1 MKPFVVNSHRRLVF
15 PSNFFPE
22 PDFSSIDTV
31 DDLAAI
37 VRRDFEVKAPTGS
50 EIRAR
55 AASGGYANRYELLR
69 DLGLHLF
76 WMNRYVITMYEK
88 RPTRWRD
95 VPRRRDDIFLPA
107 LTPWEDGESKV
118 AAVEACYRDLPA
130 AWSPE
135 VEHELY
141 RMLFDVFRHKR
152 HHATDL
158 PAIKPTVA
166 EAVATGSQLVYRL
179 GSFEPDYPRFS
190 LADILDC
197 HESVPELEALR
208 RWTMTLHNQYPWDRS
223 DTRLTPVGALRGD
236 DVVVIY
242 QPRTADVLDFIR
254 RVKNGEPRRP
264 RIPPAAP
271 TRQPVA
277 PLAPVRVRSQFA
289 VQPRIESLAVRR
301 GEIVCTNDDIIRN
314 SASNW
319 SPMSAAEIAAKTG
332 IESRC
337 YTEGG
342 LEHLALDAA
351 AGALERAGRSPE
363 EMGAVLFC
371 TCTNTRLLPS
381 AATWLSGQLGMYQ
394 THTSV
399 DLVAACAGFPYGLVD
414 AVRIL
419 QEVRRPILLVCA
431 EKFSDKVGSVRT
443 SRMIFGDGAAAL
455 VVAPA
460 PDGAAGDVD
469 VLQTYASGPESQV
482 NSIIW
487 PNPRVR
493 LRHHRLRAGGQGPRQ
508 ALPRADDRRAADPAP
523 PRRRG
528 GDPGRRRRPHH
539 PAPGEQADGHRPRR
553 AGGHRPRPHVL
564 QHRAGRQHVGR
575 EHPSR
580 HPRRG
585 ARGRALGADPH
596 LHARL
601 RGGRG
606 RRLRGAAHRPRR
618 RRAGADRTAARD
630 GRRPAAP
637 AAPHV
642 VGGGRRGGVRRLN
655 PRRAGRRNPAA
666 AAPAGRLGGPGLSD
680 VAASGRDA
688 SLMSAIQTWGYWDRR
703 CEAVFQA
710 VGGTD
715 NPRLGL
721 PRRVAAA

>member
-31 DDLAAI
+31 EDLDAI

-50 EIRAR
+50 EIAAR
-55 AASGGYANRYELLR
+55 AESDGYANRYELLR

-95 VPRRRDDIFLPA
+95 VPRRREDIFLPA
-107 LTPWEDGESKV
+107 LTPWEDGERKV
-118 AAVEACYRDLPA
+118 AAVESSYRRLPA
-130 AWSPE
+130 AWSAE
-135 VEHELY
+135 VEHELF

-158 PAIKPTVA
+158 PALKPTVG

-179 GSFEPDYPRFS
+179 GSYEPDYPRFS
-190 LADILDC
+190 LGDILDC

-223 DTRLTPVGALRGD
+223 DTRLTPVGALKAD

-242 QPRTADVLDFIR
+242 QPRTTDVMDFIR
-254 RVKNGEPRRP
+254 RVKNGAPRRP
-264 RIPPAAP
+264 RMPPAAP
-271 TRQPVA
+271 PRRPVT
-277 PLAPVRVRSQFA
+277 PLAPVQVRSQFR
-289 VQPRIESLAVRR
+289 VQPRIEALAVRR
-301 GEIVCTNDDIIRN
+301 GEILCTNDDIIRN

-319 SPMSAAEIAAKTG
+319 SPMSAAQIAAKTG

-351 AGALERAGRSPE
+351 VSALGRAGRAPE
-363 EMGAVLFC
+363 EIGAVVFC

-381 AATWLSGQLGMYQ
+381 AATWLSGQLGMFQ

-399 DLVAACAGFPYGLVD
+399 DLVAACAGFPYGLLD
-414 AVRIL
+414 AIRIL
-419 QEVRRPILLVCA
+419 QEVERPILLVCA

-460 PDGAAGDVD
+460 PEGTPGDVD

-487 PNPRVR
+487 PNVEFGCDITVYGPEVKALVKRYLEQMIGELQTLPHPDGEPGSLVDAIGLIIPHQANKRMVIDLAEQAGIGRERMYFNIARVGNTSAASIPLAIHDAVGEGLLSTPTR
-493 LRHHRLRAGGQGPRQ
+493 VFTPGFGAGAVAGYAVLRI
-508 ALPRADDRRAADPAP
+508 DPAIV
-523 PRRRG
+523 
-528 GDPGRRRRPHH
+528 
-539 PAPGEQADGHRPRR
+539 APEQ
-553 AGGHRPRPHVL
+553 
-564 QHRAGRQHVGR
+564 
-575 EHPSR
+575 
-580 HPRRG
+580 
-585 ARGRALGADPH
+585 
-596 LHARL
+596 
-601 RGGRG
+601 
-606 RRLRGAAHRPRR
+606 
-618 RRAGADRTAARD
+618 TA
-630 GRRPAAP
+630 
-637 AAPHV
+637 
-642 VGGGRRGGVRRLN
+642 
-655 PRRAGRRNPAA
+655 
-666 AAPAGRLGGPGLSD
+666 
-680 VAASGRDA
+680 
-688 SLMSAIQTWGYWDRR
+688 
-703 CEAVFQA
+703 
-710 VGGTD
+710 
-715 NPRLGL
+715 PRLAMDTGPL
-721 PRRVAAA
+721 PPPHTSSSADVEAAFGG

>member
-15 PSNFFPE
+15 PSNFFPA

-50 EIRAR
+50 EIAERAE
-55 AASGGYANRYELLR
+55 SGGYANRYELLR

-107 LTPWEDGESKV
+107 LTPWEDGERKV
-118 AAVEACYRDLPA
+118 VAVEACYRQLPA

-166 EAVATGSQLVYRL
+166 EAVAIGSQLVYRL
-179 GSFEPDYPRFS
+179 GSYEPDYPRFS
-190 LADILDC
+190 LGEILDC

-208 RWTMTLHNQYPWDRS
+208 RWSMTLHNQYPWDRS
-223 DTRLTPVGALRGD
+223 DTRLTPVGALKGD
-236 DVVVIY
+236 DIVVVY
-242 QPRTADVLDFIR
+242 QPRNGDVLDFIR

-264 RIPPAAP
+264 RIPAAP
-271 TRQPVA
+271 APRQPVA
-277 PLAPVRVRSQFA
+277 PLVPVQVRSQFE

-301 GEIVCTNDDIIRN
+301 GELLCTNDDIIRN

-332 IESRC
+332 IDSRC

-351 AGALERAGRSPE
+351 TSALDRAGRSAE
-363 EMGAVLFC
+363 EMGAVIFC

-381 AATWLSGQLGMYQ
+381 AATWLSGQLGMFQ

-460 PDGAAGDVD
+460 PDGAGDVD

-487 PNPRVR
+487 PNVEF
-493 LRHHRLRAGGQGPRQ
+493 GCDITVYGPEVKALVKRYLEQMIGELQ
-508 ALPRADDRRAADPAP
+508 ALP
-523 PRRRG
+523 
-528 GDPGRRRRPHH
+528 H
-539 PAPGEQADGHRPRR
+539 PA
-553 AGGHRPRPHVL
+553 
-564 QHRAGRQHVGR
+564 
-575 EHPSR
+575 
-580 HPRRG
+580 
-585 ARGRALGADPH
+585 
-596 LHARL
+596 
-601 RGGRG
+601 
-606 RRLRGAAHRPRR
+606 
-618 RRAGADRTAARD
+618 
-630 GRRPAAP
+630 
-637 AAPHV
+637 
-642 VGGGRRGGVRRLN
+642 
-655 PRRAGRRNPAA
+655 
-666 AAPAGRLGGPGLSD
+666 GGPGTLVDAVDLIIPHQANKRMVIDLAEQAGIGRDRMYFNIARVGNTS
-680 VAASGRDA
+680 AASIPLAIHDA
-688 SLMSAIQTWGYWDRR
+688 VREGVLSGPTRVFTPGFGAGAVAGYAVLCIDPAVVAPERPGPPLAMDNSPR
-703 CEAVFQA
+703 PALPHTISSSVDVEAAF
-710 VGGTD
+710 GS
-715 NPRLGL
+715 
-721 PRRVAAA
+721 

>member
-31 DDLAAI
+31 EDLGAI

-50 EIRAR
+50 EI
-55 AASGGYANRYELLR
+55 AAPAESDGYANRYELLR

-95 VPRRRDDIFLPA
+95 VPRRREDIFLPA
-107 LTPWEDGESKV
+107 LTPWEDGERKV
-118 AAVEACYRDLPA
+118 AAVESSYRRLPA
-130 AWSPE
+130 AWSAE
-135 VEHELY
+135 VEHELF

-158 PAIKPTVA
+158 PALKPTVG

-179 GSFEPDYPRFS
+179 GSYEPDYPRFS
-190 LADILDC
+190 LGDILDC

-223 DTRLTPVGALRGD
+223 DTRLTPVGALKGD

-242 QPRTADVLDFIR
+242 QPRTTDVMDFIR
-254 RVKNGEPRRP
+254 RVKNGAPRRP
-264 RIPPAAP
+264 RIPPAGP
-271 TRQPVA
+271 PRRPVT
-277 PLAPVRVRSQFA
+277 PFAPVQVRSQFR
-289 VQPRIESLAVRR
+289 VQPRIEALAVRR
-301 GEIVCTNDDIIRN
+301 GEILCTNDDIIRN

-319 SPMSAAEIAAKTG
+319 SPMSAAQIAAKTG

-351 AGALERAGRSPE
+351 VSALGRAGRSPE
-363 EMGAVLFC
+363 EIGAVIFC

-381 AATWLSGQLGMYQ
+381 AATWLSGQLGMFQ

-399 DLVAACAGFPYGLVD
+399 DLVAACAGFPYGLLD
-414 AVRIL
+414 AIRIL
-419 QEVRRPILLVCA
+419 QEVDRPILVVCA

-460 PDGAAGDVD
+460 PKGAPGDVD

-487 PNPRVR
+487 PNVEFGCDITVYGPEVKALVKRYLEQMIGELQTLPHPDGEPGTLVDAIDLIIPHQANKRMVIELAEQAGIGRERMYFNIARVGNTSAASIPLAIHDAVAEGLLSTPTR
-493 LRHHRLRAGGQGPRQ
+493 VFTPGFGAGAVAGYAVLRI
-508 ALPRADDRRAADPAP
+508 DPAIVAPEQTASRLAMDTGPLP
-523 PRRRG
+523 PPHTSSSADVEAAFG
-528 GDPGRRRRPHH
+528 G
-539 PAPGEQADGHRPRR
+539 
-553 AGGHRPRPHVL
+553 
-564 QHRAGRQHVGR
+564 
-575 EHPSR
+575 
-580 HPRRG
+580 
-585 ARGRALGADPH
+585 
-596 LHARL
+596 
-601 RGGRG
+601 
-606 RRLRGAAHRPRR
+606 
-618 RRAGADRTAARD
+618 
-630 GRRPAAP
+630 
-637 AAPHV
+637 
-642 VGGGRRGGVRRLN
+642 
-655 PRRAGRRNPAA
+655 
-666 AAPAGRLGGPGLSD
+666 
-680 VAASGRDA
+680 
-688 SLMSAIQTWGYWDRR
+688 
-703 CEAVFQA
+703 
-710 VGGTD
+710 
-715 NPRLGL
+715 
-721 PRRVAAA
+721 

>member
-1 MKPFVVNSHRRLVF
+1 MKPFVVNSHSRLVF

-31 DDLAAI
+31 EDLGAI

-50 EIRAR
+50 EIAQRAG
-55 AASGGYANRYELLR
+55 SGGYANRYDLLR

-95 VPRRRDDIFLPA
+95 VPRRRDDLFLPA
-107 LTPWEDGESKV
+107 LTPWEDGERKV
-118 AAVEACYRDLPA
+118 AAVESCYRQLPA

-135 VEHELY
+135 VEHELF

-179 GSFEPDYPRFS
+179 GSYEPDYPRFS
-190 LADILDC
+190 LGEILDC

-223 DTRLTPVGALRGD
+223 DTRLTPVGALKGD
-236 DVVVIY
+236 DVVVVY
-242 QPRTADVLDFIR
+242 QPRNGDVMDFIR
-254 RVKNGEPRRP
+254 RVKNGAPRRP
-264 RIPPAAP
+264 RIPPALPA
-271 TRQPVA
+271 RQPVT
-277 PLAPVRVRSQFA
+277 PLAPVHVRSQFP
-289 VQPRIESLAVRR
+289 VQPRIEALAVRR
-301 GEIVCTNDDIIRN
+301 GELLCTNDDIIRN

-351 AGALERAGRSPE
+351 VSALKRADRSPE
-363 EMGAVLFC
+363 EMGAVIFC

-381 AATWLSGQLGMYQ
+381 AATWLSGQLGIFQ

-399 DLVAACAGFPYGLVD
+399 DLVAACAGFPYGLLD
-414 AVRIL
+414 AIRIL
-419 QEVRRPILLVCA
+419 QEVQRPILLVCA

-455 VVAPA
+455 VVTPA
-460 PDGAAGDVD
+460 RDGEPGDVD

-487 PNPRVR
+487 PNVEF
-493 LRHHRLRAGGQGPRQ
+493 GCDITVYGPEVK
-508 ALPRADDRRAADPAP
+508 ALVKRYLEQMIGELQTLPHPDDRPGTLVDAIDLIIPHQANKRMVIDLAEQAGIGRDRMYFNIARVGNTSAASIPLAIHDAVREGVLATPTRVFTPSFGAGAVAGYAVLRIDPAIV
-523 PRRRG
+523 
-528 GDPGRRRRPHH
+528 
-539 PAPGEQADGHRPRR
+539 APE
-553 AGGHRPRPHVL
+553 
-564 QHRAGRQHVGR
+564 
-575 EHPSR
+575 
-580 HPRRG
+580 
-585 ARGRALGADPH
+585 
-596 LHARL
+596 
-601 RGGRG
+601 
-606 RRLRGAAHRPRR
+606 
-618 RRAGADRTAARD
+618 RTA
-630 GRRPAAP
+630 RPP
-637 AAPHV
+637 AM
-642 VGGGRRGGVRRLN
+642 
-655 PRRAGRRNPAA
+655 
-666 AAPAGRLGGPGLSD
+666 D
-680 VAASGRDA
+680 
-688 SLMSAIQTWGYWDRR
+688 
-703 CEAVFQA
+703 
-710 VGGTD
+710 
-715 NPRLGL
+715 LGL
-721 PRRVAAA
+721 PPGPPHTSSSADVEAAFGS

>member
-31 DDLAAI
+31 EDLAAI

-50 EIRAR
+50 EIAAR
-55 AASGGYANRYELLR
+55 AESGGYANRYELLR

-95 VPRRRDDIFLPA
+95 VPRRREDIFLPA
-107 LTPWEDGESKV
+107 LTPWEDGERKV
-118 AAVEACYRDLPA
+118 AAVEACYPQLPA
-130 AWSPE
+130 TWSPE
-135 VEHELY
+135 VEHELFG
-141 RMLFDVFRHKR
+141 MLFDVFRHKR

-158 PAIKPTVA
+158 PALKPTVA

-179 GSFEPDYPRFS
+179 ASYEPDYPRFS
-190 LADILDC
+190 LGEILDC

-223 DTRLTPVGALRGD
+223 DTRLTSVGALKDD
-236 DVVVIY
+236 DVVVVY
-242 QPRTADVLDFIR
+242 QPRTLDVMDFIR
-254 RVKNGEPRRP
+254 RVKNGAPRRP
-264 RIPPAAP
+264 RVPPALP
-271 TRQPVA
+271 PRQPTT
-277 PLAPVRVRSQFA
+277 PLAPVQVRSQFP
-289 VQPRIESLAVRR
+289 VQPRIEAIAVRR
-301 GEIVCTNDDIIRN
+301 GEILCTNDDIIRN

-319 SPMSAAEIAAKTG
+319 SPMSATQIAAKTG

-351 AGALERAGRSPE
+351 VSALKRAGRSPE
-363 EMGAVLFC
+363 EMGAVIFC

-381 AATWLSGQLGMYQ
+381 AATWLSGQLGMLQ

-399 DLVAACAGFPYGLVD
+399 DLVAACAGFPYGLLD

-460 PDGAAGDVD
+460 PDGAPGDVD

-487 PNPRVR
+487 PNVEFAGRAADLRQRPGEPGELDHLAERRVR
-493 LRHHRLRAGGQGPRQ
+493 LRHHRLRAGGQG
-508 ALPRADDRRAADPAP
+508 AGETLSRADDRGAAGPAP
-523 PRRRG
+523 PRRRAG
-528 GDPGRRRRPHH
+528 QPHRRDRPDH
-539 PAPGEQADGHRPRR
+539 PAPGQQAHGDRPSR
-553 AGGHRPRPHVL
+553 AGGHRPRPDVL
-564 QHRAGRQHVGR
+564 QHRAGRQHLGR
-575 EHPSR
+575 EHPAGD
-580 HPRRG
+580 PRRG
-585 ARGRALGADPH
+585 PRGRAFNTDPRV
-596 LHARL
+596 HARL
-601 RGGRG
+601 RGW
-606 RRLRGAAHRPRR
+606 RRRRIRGAAHRSRR
-618 RRAGADRTAARD
+618 RRAGADGAAAGD
-630 GRRPAAP
+630 GHQPAAG
-637 AAPHV
+637 AAPHHLALR
-642 VGGGRRGGVRRLN
+642 RRGSRLRQLTP
-655 PRRAGRRNPAA
+655 PRCRGG
-666 AAPAGRLGGPGLSD
+666 PAG
-680 VAASGRDA
+680 
-688 SLMSAIQTWGYWDRR
+688 T
-703 CEAVFQA
+703 
-710 VGGTD
+710 
-715 NPRLGL
+715 
-721 PRRVAAA
+721 

>member
-31 DDLAAI
+31 EDLAAI

-50 EIRAR
+50 EIAAR
-55 AASGGYANRYELLR
+55 AESGGYANRYELLR

-95 VPRRRDDIFLPA
+95 VPRRREDIFLPA
-107 LTPWEDGESKV
+107 LTPWEDGERKV
-118 AAVEACYRDLPA
+118 AAVEACYRQLPA

-135 VEHELY
+135 VEHELFG
-141 RMLFDVFRHKR
+141 MLFDVFRHKR

-158 PAIKPTVA
+158 PALKPTVA

-179 GSFEPDYPRFS
+179 GSYEPDYPRFS
-190 LADILDC
+190 LGEILDC

-223 DTRLTPVGALRGD
+223 DTRLTPVGALEDD
-236 DVVVIY
+236 DVVVVY
-242 QPRTADVLDFIR
+242 QPRTLDVMDFIR
-254 RVKNGEPRRP
+254 RVKNGAPRRP
-264 RIPPAAP
+264 RVPPALP
-271 TRQPVA
+271 PRQPTT
-277 PLAPVRVRSQFA
+277 PLAPVQVRSQFP
-289 VQPRIESLAVRR
+289 VQPRIEAIAVRR
-301 GEIVCTNDDIIRN
+301 GEILCTNDDIIRN

-319 SPMSAAEIAAKTG
+319 SPMSAAQIAAKTG

-351 AGALERAGRSPE
+351 VSALKRAGRSPE
-363 EMGAVLFC
+363 EMGAVIFC

-381 AATWLSGQLGMYQ
+381 AATWLSGQLGMLQ

-399 DLVAACAGFPYGLVD
+399 DLVAACAGFPYGLLD

-460 PDGAAGDVD
+460 PDGAPGDVD

-487 PNPRVR
+487 PNVEFGCDITVYGPEVKALVKRYLEQMIGELQDLPHPDGEPGSLVDAIDLIIPHQANKRMVIDLAEQAGIGRDRMYFNIARVGNTSAASIPLAIHDAVR
-493 LRHHRLRAGGQGPRQ
+493 EGVLSTPTRVFTPGFGAGAVAGYAVLRI
-508 ALPRADDRRAADPAP
+508 DPAVVAPERTVLPLAMDTSPLPVP
-523 PRRRG
+523 PHTTS
-528 GDPGRRRRPHH
+528 PS
-539 PAPGEQADGHRPRR
+539 AD
-553 AGGHRPRPHVL
+553 V
-564 QHRAGRQHVGR
+564 
-575 EHPSR
+575 E
-580 HPRRG
+580 
-585 ARGRALGADPH
+585 
-596 LHARL
+596 
-601 RGGRG
+601 
-606 RRLRGAAHRPRR
+606 AAF
-618 RRAGADRTAARD
+618 G
-630 GRRPAAP
+630 
-637 AAPHV
+637 
-642 VGGGRRGGVRRLN
+642 
-655 PRRAGRRNPAA
+655 
-666 AAPAGRLGGPGLSD
+666 S
-680 VAASGRDA
+680 
-688 SLMSAIQTWGYWDRR
+688 
-703 CEAVFQA
+703 
-710 VGGTD
+710 
-715 NPRLGL
+715 
-721 PRRVAAA
+721 

>member
-31 DDLAAI
+31 EDLAAI

-50 EIRAR
+50 EIAAR
-55 AASGGYANRYELLR
+55 AESGGYANRYELLR

-95 VPRRRDDIFLPA
+95 VPRRREDIFLPA
-107 LTPWEDGESKV
+107 LTPWEDGERKV
-118 AAVEACYRDLPA
+118 AAVEACYRQLPA

-135 VEHELY
+135 VEHELFG
-141 RMLFDVFRHKR
+141 MLFDVFRHKR

-158 PAIKPTVA
+158 PALKPTVA

-179 GSFEPDYPRFS
+179 GSYEPDYPRFS
-190 LADILDC
+190 LGEILDC

-223 DTRLTPVGALRGD
+223 DTRLTPVGALEDD
-236 DVVVIY
+236 DVVVVY
-242 QPRTADVLDFIR
+242 QPRTLDVMDFIR
-254 RVKNGEPRRP
+254 RVKNGAPRRP
-264 RIPPAAP
+264 RVPPALP
-271 TRQPVA
+271 PRQPTT
-277 PLAPVRVRSQFA
+277 PLAPVQVRSQFP
-289 VQPRIESLAVRR
+289 VQPRIEALAVRR
-301 GEIVCTNDDIIRN
+301 GELLCTNDDIIRN

-319 SPMSAAEIAAKTG
+319 SPMSAAQIAAKTG

-351 AGALERAGRSPE
+351 VSALKRAGRSPE
-363 EMGAVLFC
+363 EMGAVIFC

-381 AATWLSGQLGMYQ
+381 AATWLSGQLGMLQ

-399 DLVAACAGFPYGLVD
+399 DLVAACAGFPYGLLD
-414 AVRIL
+414 AIRIL

-460 PDGAAGDVD
+460 PDGAPGDVD

-487 PNPRVR
+487 PNVEF
-493 LRHHRLRAGGQGPRQ
+493 GCDITVYGPEVKALVKRYLEQMIGELQ
-508 ALPRADDRRAADPAP
+508 ALPHPDGEPGSLVDAIDLIIPHQANKRMVIDLAEQAGIGRDRMYFNIARVGNTSAASIPLAIHDAVREGVLSTPTRVFTPGFGAGAVAGYAVLRIDPAVVAPERTVLPLAMDTSPLPVP
-523 PRRRG
+523 PHTTS
-528 GDPGRRRRPHH
+528 PS
-539 PAPGEQADGHRPRR
+539 AD
-553 AGGHRPRPHVL
+553 V
-564 QHRAGRQHVGR
+564 
-575 EHPSR
+575 E
-580 HPRRG
+580 
-585 ARGRALGADPH
+585 
-596 LHARL
+596 
-601 RGGRG
+601 
-606 RRLRGAAHRPRR
+606 AAF
-618 RRAGADRTAARD
+618 G
-630 GRRPAAP
+630 
-637 AAPHV
+637 
-642 VGGGRRGGVRRLN
+642 
-655 PRRAGRRNPAA
+655 
-666 AAPAGRLGGPGLSD
+666 S
-680 VAASGRDA
+680 
-688 SLMSAIQTWGYWDRR
+688 
-703 CEAVFQA
+703 
-710 VGGTD
+710 
-715 NPRLGL
+715 
-721 PRRVAAA
+721 

>member
-31 DDLAAI
+31 EDLAAI

-50 EIRAR
+50 EIAAR
-55 AASGGYANRYELLR
+55 AESGGYANRYELVR

-95 VPRRRDDIFLPA
+95 VPRRREDIFLPA
-107 LTPWEDGESKV
+107 LTPWEDGERKV
-118 AAVEACYRDLPA
+118 AAVEACYRQLPA

-135 VEHELY
+135 VEHELFG
-141 RMLFDVFRHKR
+141 MLFDVFRHKR

-158 PAIKPTVA
+158 PALKPTVA

-179 GSFEPDYPRFS
+179 GSYEPDYPRFS
-190 LADILDC
+190 LGEILDC

-223 DTRLTPVGALRGD
+223 DTRLTPVGALKDD
-236 DVVVIY
+236 DVVVVY
-242 QPRTADVLDFIR
+242 QPRTLDVMDFIR
-254 RVKNGEPRRP
+254 RVKNGAPRRP
-264 RIPPAAP
+264 RVPPALP
-271 TRQPVA
+271 PRQPTT
-277 PLAPVRVRSQFA
+277 PLAPVQVRSQFP
-289 VQPRIESLAVRR
+289 VQPRIEAIAVRR
-301 GEIVCTNDDIIRN
+301 GEILCTNDDIIRN

-319 SPMSAAEIAAKTG
+319 SPMSAAQIAAKTG

-342 LEHLALDAA
+342 LEHLALEAA
-351 AGALERAGRSPE
+351 VSALKRAGRSPE
-363 EMGAVLFC
+363 EMGAVIFC

-381 AATWLSGQLGMYQ
+381 AATWLSGQLGMLQ

-399 DLVAACAGFPYGLVD
+399 DLVAACAGFPYGLLD

-460 PDGAAGDVD
+460 PDGAPGDVD

-487 PNPRVR
+487 PNVEFGCDITVYGPEVKALVKRYLEQMIGELQDLPHPDGEPGSLVDAIDLIIPHQANKRMVVDLAEQAGIGRDRMYFNIARVGNTSAASIPLAIHDAVR
-493 LRHHRLRAGGQGPRQ
+493 EGVLSTPTRVFTPGFGAGAVAGYAVLRI
-508 ALPRADDRRAADPAP
+508 DPAVVAPERTVLPLAMDTSPLPVP
-523 PRRRG
+523 PHTTS
-528 GDPGRRRRPHH
+528 PS
-539 PAPGEQADGHRPRR
+539 AD
-553 AGGHRPRPHVL
+553 V
-564 QHRAGRQHVGR
+564 
-575 EHPSR
+575 E
-580 HPRRG
+580 
-585 ARGRALGADPH
+585 
-596 LHARL
+596 
-601 RGGRG
+601 
-606 RRLRGAAHRPRR
+606 AAF
-618 RRAGADRTAARD
+618 G
-630 GRRPAAP
+630 
-637 AAPHV
+637 
-642 VGGGRRGGVRRLN
+642 
-655 PRRAGRRNPAA
+655 
-666 AAPAGRLGGPGLSD
+666 S
-680 VAASGRDA
+680 
-688 SLMSAIQTWGYWDRR
+688 
-703 CEAVFQA
+703 
-710 VGGTD
+710 
-715 NPRLGL
+715 
-721 PRRVAAA
+721 

>member
-31 DDLAAI
+31 EDLEAI

-50 EIRAR
+50 EIAAR
-55 AASGGYANRYELLR
+55 AESDGYANRYELLR

-95 VPRRRDDIFLPA
+95 VPRRRDDVFLPA
-107 LTPWEDGESKV
+107 LTPWEDGERKV
-118 AAVEACYRDLPA
+118 AAVDSCYRRLPA
-130 AWSPE
+130 AWSGE
-135 VEHELY
+135 VEHELF

-158 PAIKPTVA
+158 PPIKPTVA
-166 EAVATGSQLVYRL
+166 EAIATGSQLVYRL

-190 LADILDC
+190 LGEILDC

-223 DTRLTPVGALRGD
+223 DTRLTPVGALKSD

-242 QPRTADVLDFIR
+242 QPRSPDVTDFLR

-264 RIPPAAP
+264 RIPPASPA
-271 TRQPVA
+271 RQPVT
-277 PLAPVRVRSQFA
+277 PLAPVQVRSQFQ
-289 VQPRIESLAVRR
+289 VQPRIEALAVRR
-301 GEIVCTNDDIIRN
+301 GELLCTNDDIIRN

-337 YTEGG
+337 YTAGG
-342 LEHLALDAA
+342 LEQLALDAA
-351 AGALERAGRSPE
+351 VSALNRANRSPE
-363 EMGAVLFC
+363 EIGAVIFC

-381 AATWLSGQLGMYQ
+381 AATWLSGQLGMFQ

-399 DLVAACAGFPYGLVD
+399 DLVAACAGFPYGLLD
-414 AVRIL
+414 AIRIL

-460 PDGAAGDVD
+460 RDGVPGDVD

-487 PNPRVR
+487 PNLEFGCDITVYGPEVKALVKRYLEQMIGELQTLPHPDGQPGTLIDAIDLIIPHQANKRMVIDLAEQAGIGRERMYFNIAQVGNTSAASIPLAIHDAVREGVLSTPTRVFTPGFGAGAVAGYAV
-493 LRHHRLRAGGQGPRQ
+493 LRI
-508 ALPRADDRRAADPAP
+508 DPAIVAPERTAP
-523 PRRRG
+523 PPAMDAG
-528 GDPGRRRRPHH
+528 LSPAPHH
-539 PAPGEQADGHRPRR
+539 TSSSAD
-553 AGGHRPRPHVL
+553 V
-564 QHRAGRQHVGR
+564 
-575 EHPSR
+575 E
-580 HPRRG
+580 
-585 ARGRALGADPH
+585 
-596 LHARL
+596 
-601 RGGRG
+601 
-606 RRLRGAAHRPRR
+606 AAF
-618 RRAGADRTAARD
+618 G
-630 GRRPAAP
+630 
-637 AAPHV
+637 
-642 VGGGRRGGVRRLN
+642 
-655 PRRAGRRNPAA
+655 
-666 AAPAGRLGGPGLSD
+666 S
-680 VAASGRDA
+680 
-688 SLMSAIQTWGYWDRR
+688 
-703 CEAVFQA
+703 
-710 VGGTD
+710 
-715 NPRLGL
+715 
-721 PRRVAAA
+721 

>member
-22 PDFSSIDTV
+22 PSFSSIDTV

-50 EIRAR
+50 EIRER
-55 AASGGYANRYELLR
+55 AESGGYANRYELLR

-76 WMNRYVITMYEK
+76 WMNRYDITMYEK

-95 VPRRRDDIFLPA
+95 VPRRRDDIFIPA
-107 LTPWEDGESKV
+107 LTPWEDSERKV
-118 AAVEACYRDLPA
+118 AAVDACYRRLPA
-130 AWSPE
+130 AWSPD
-135 VEHELY
+135 VEHELFG
-141 RMLFDVFRHKR
+141 MLFDLFRHKR

-166 EAVATGSQLVYRL
+166 EAVTTGSQLVYRL
-179 GSFEPDYPRFS
+179 GSYEPDYPRFS
-190 LADILDC
+190 LTEILDC

-223 DTRLTPVGALRGD
+223 DTRLTPVGALED
-236 DVVVIY
+236 DDFVVVY
-242 QPRTADVLDFIR
+242 QPRSGDVLDFIR
-254 RVKNGEPRRP
+254 RVKNGAPRRP
-264 RIPPAAP
+264 RTPPARP
-271 TRQPVA
+271 PRQPLI
-277 PLAPVRVRSQFA
+277 PLAPVQVRSQFA

-301 GEIVCTNDDIIRN
+301 GELLCTNDDIIRN

-351 AGALERAGRSPE
+351 ASALDRAGRSPE
-363 EMGAVLFC
+363 EMGAVIFC

-381 AATWLSGQLGMYQ
+381 AATWLSGQLGMFQ

-399 DLVAACAGFPYGLVD
+399 DLVAACAGFPYGLAD

-460 PDGAAGDVD
+460 PEGAPGDVD

-487 PNPRVR
+487 PNVEF
-493 LRHHRLRAGGQGPRQ
+493 GCDITVYGPEVKALVKRYLEQMLGELQ
-508 ALPRADDRRAADPAP
+508 ALPHPVDKPGTLIDAVGLIIPHQANKRMVIDLAEQAGIGRERMYFNIARVGNTSAASIPLAIHDAVRERVLSVPTRVFTPGFGAGAVAGYAVLRIDPAVVAPERPGPPLAMDTSPLPAP
-523 PRRRG
+523 PYTISSSV
-528 GDPGRRRRPHH
+528 DV
-539 PAPGEQADGHRPRR
+539 QAAFG
-553 AGGHRPRPHVL
+553 
-564 QHRAGRQHVGR
+564 
-575 EHPSR
+575 S
-580 HPRRG
+580 
-585 ARGRALGADPH
+585 
-596 LHARL
+596 RL
-601 RGGRG
+601 RP
-606 RRLRGAAHRPRR
+606 AQ
-618 RRAGADRTAARD
+618 T
-630 GRRPAAP
+630 AAP
-637 AAPHV
+637 A
-642 VGGGRRGGVRRLN
+642 
-655 PRRAGRRNPAA
+655 
-666 AAPAGRLGGPGLSD
+666 
-680 VAASGRDA
+680 
-688 SLMSAIQTWGYWDRR
+688 
-703 CEAVFQA
+703 
-710 VGGTD
+710 
-715 NPRLGL
+715 
-721 PRRVAAA
+721 

>member
-50 EIRAR
+50 EIRER
-55 AASGGYANRYELLR
+55 AESGGYANRYELLR

-95 VPRRRDDIFLPA
+95 APRRRDDIFLPA
-107 LTPWEDGESKV
+107 LTPWEDGERKV
-118 AAVEACYRDLPA
+118 AAVESCYRQLPA
-130 AWSPE
+130 AWAPE

-179 GSFEPDYPRFS
+179 GSFEPDYPRFT
-190 LADILDC
+190 LGEILDC

-223 DTRLTPVGALRGD
+223 DTRLTPVGALKPD
-236 DVVVIY
+236 DVVVVY
-242 QPRTADVLDFIR
+242 QPRSGDVLDFIR
-254 RVKNGEPRRP
+254 RVKNGARR
-264 RIPPAAP
+264 RRRMPPAAP
-271 TRQPVA
+271 PRQPVT
-277 PLAPVRVRSQFA
+277 PLAPVLVRSQFA

-301 GEIVCTNDDIIRN
+301 GEILCTNDDIIRN

-351 AGALERAGRSPE
+351 SSALDRAGRAPE

-381 AATWLSGQLGMYQ
+381 AATWLSGQLGMFQ

-399 DLVAACAGFPYGLVD
+399 DLVAACAGFPYGLAD
-414 AVRIL
+414 AIRIL
-419 QEVRRPILLVCA
+419 QEVQRPILLVCA

-487 PNPRVR
+487 PNVEF
-493 LRHHRLRAGGQGPRQ
+493 GCDITVYGPEVKALVKRYLEQMIGELQ
-508 ALPRADDRRAADPAP
+508 ALPHPDGEPGSLVDAVELIIPHQANKRMVIDLAEQAGIGRDRMYFNIARVGNTSAASIPLAIHDAVREGVLSTPTRVFTPGFGAGAVAGYAVLRVDPAVVAPERTGPPLAMDTGPLPAP
-523 PRRRG
+523 PHTSSSADVEAAFG
-528 GDPGRRRRPHH
+528 G
-539 PAPGEQADGHRPRR
+539 
-553 AGGHRPRPHVL
+553 
-564 QHRAGRQHVGR
+564 
-575 EHPSR
+575 
-580 HPRRG
+580 
-585 ARGRALGADPH
+585 
-596 LHARL
+596 
-601 RGGRG
+601 
-606 RRLRGAAHRPRR
+606 
-618 RRAGADRTAARD
+618 
-630 GRRPAAP
+630 
-637 AAPHV
+637 
-642 VGGGRRGGVRRLN
+642 
-655 PRRAGRRNPAA
+655 
-666 AAPAGRLGGPGLSD
+666 
-680 VAASGRDA
+680 
-688 SLMSAIQTWGYWDRR
+688 
-703 CEAVFQA
+703 
-710 VGGTD
+710 
-715 NPRLGL
+715 
-721 PRRVAAA
+721 

>member
-15 PSNFFPE
+15 PSNFFPA

-31 DDLAAI
+31 EDLAAI

-50 EIRAR
+50 EIAERAE
-55 AASGGYANRYELLR
+55 SGAYANRYELLR

-107 LTPWEDGESKV
+107 LTPWEDGRRKV
-118 AAVEACYRDLPA
+118 AAVESSYRQLPA

-135 VEHELY
+135 VEHELFE
-141 RMLFDVFRHKR
+141 MLFDVFRHKR

-158 PAIKPTVA
+158 PPVKPTVA
-166 EAVATGSQLVYRL
+166 EAVATGFQLVYRL
-179 GSFEPDYPRFS
+179 GSYDPDYPRFN
-190 LADILDC
+190 LGEILDC

-223 DTRLTPVGALRGD
+223 DTRLTPVGALKPD
-236 DVVVIY
+236 DVVVVY
-242 QPRTADVLDFIR
+242 QPRSGDVLDFIR
-254 RVKNGEPRRP
+254 RVKNGAPRRP
-264 RIPPAAP
+264 RVPIALPA
-271 TRQPVA
+271 RQPTT
-277 PLAPVRVRSQFA
+277 PLAPVQVRAQFP
-289 VQPRIESLAVRR
+289 VQPRIEALAVRR
-301 GEIVCTNDDIIRN
+301 GELLCTNDDIIRN

-351 AGALERAGRSPE
+351 SSALDRAGRAPE

-381 AATWLSGQLGMYQ
+381 AATWLSGQLGMFQ

-399 DLVAACAGFPYGLVD
+399 DLVAACAGFPYGLAD

-419 QEVRRPILLVCA
+419 QEVRRPILVVCA

-455 VVAPA
+455 VVSPV
-460 PDGAAGDVD
+460 PEGVAGDVD

-487 PNPRVR
+487 PNVEF
-493 LRHHRLRAGGQGPRQ
+493 GCDITVYGPEVKALVKRYLEQMIGELQ
-508 ALPRADDRRAADPAP
+508 ALPHPDGEPGTLVDAVDLIIPHQANKRMIIELAEQAGIGRDRMYFNIARVGNTSAASIPLAIHDAVREGVLSTPTRVSTPGFGAGAVAGYAVLRIDPAVVAPERPGPPQATNTSPLPVPPHTTSSAADM
-523 PRRRG
+523 
-528 GDPGRRRRPHH
+528 
-539 PAPGEQADGHRPRR
+539 E
-553 AGGHRPRPHVL
+553 
-564 QHRAGRQHVGR
+564 
-575 EHPSR
+575 
-580 HPRRG
+580 
-585 ARGRALGADPH
+585 
-596 LHARL
+596 
-601 RGGRG
+601 
-606 RRLRGAAHRPRR
+606 AAF
-618 RRAGADRTAARD
+618 G
-630 GRRPAAP
+630 
-637 AAPHV
+637 
-642 VGGGRRGGVRRLN
+642 
-655 PRRAGRRNPAA
+655 
-666 AAPAGRLGGPGLSD
+666 S
-680 VAASGRDA
+680 
-688 SLMSAIQTWGYWDRR
+688 
-703 CEAVFQA
+703 
-710 VGGTD
+710 
-715 NPRLGL
+715 
-721 PRRVAAA
+721 

>member
-22 PDFSSIDTV
+22 PDFSFIDTV
-31 DDLAAI
+31 EDLAAI

-50 EIRAR
+50 EIAAR
-55 AASGGYANRYELLR
+55 AESCGYANRYELLR

-95 VPRRRDDIFLPA
+95 VPRRRDDLFLPA
-107 LTPWEDGESKV
+107 LTPWEDGQRKV
-118 AAVEACYRDLPA
+118 AVVEACYRQLPA

-135 VEHELY
+135 VEHELFG
-141 RMLFDVFRHKR
+141 MLFDVFRHKR

-179 GSFEPDYPRFS
+179 GAYEPDYPRFS
-190 LADILDC
+190 LGDILDC

-223 DTRLTPVGALRGD
+223 ATRLTPVAALKGD
-236 DVVVIY
+236 DVVVLY
-242 QPRTADVLDFIR
+242 QPRSGDVLDFIR
-254 RVKNGEPRRP
+254 RVKNGAPRRP
-264 RIPPAAP
+264 RIPPALPA
-271 TRQPVA
+271 RQPVT
-277 PLAPVRVRSQFA
+277 PLAPVQVRSQFA
-289 VQPRIESLAVRR
+289 AQPRIESLAVRR
-301 GEIVCTNDDIIRN
+301 GEILCTNDDIIRN

-351 AGALERAGRSPE
+351 ASALERAGRSPE
-363 EMGAVLFC
+363 EMGAVIFC

-381 AATWLSGQLGMYQ
+381 AATWLSGQLGMFQ

-419 QEVRRPILLVCA
+419 QEVQRPILLVCA

-460 PDGAAGDVD
+460 PAGAPGDVD

-487 PNPRVR
+487 PNVEFGCDITVYGPR
-493 LRHHRLRAGGQGPRQ
+493 GQGARE
-508 ALPRADDRRAADPAP
+508 ALPRADDRGAADPAP
-523 PRRRG
+523 SRRPAGDPRRRH
-528 GDPGRRRRPHH
+528 RPDH
-539 PAPGEQADGHRPRR
+539 PAPGQQADGHRPRR
-553 AGGHRPRPHVL
+553 AGGHRARPDVL
-564 QHRAGRQHVGR
+564 QHRPGRQHLGR
-575 EHPSR
+575 EHS
-580 HPRRG
+580 PRDPRCG
-585 ARGRALGADPH
+585 ARRRALDADPRV
-596 LHARL
+596 HARV
-601 RGGRG
+601 RSRRG
-606 RRLRGAAHRPRR
+606 RRIRGAAHRSGR
-618 RRAGADRTAARD
+618 RRAGTDGAAAGD
-630 GRRPAAP
+630 GHQYAAG
-637 AAPHV
+637 AAPHHLV
-642 VGGGRRGGVRRLN
+642 LRRRGSGLRQLTPDGRGDPVR
-655 PRRAGRRNPAA
+655 PA
-666 AAPAGRLGGPGLSD
+666 LKHGP
-680 VAASGRDA
+680 
-688 SLMSAIQTWGYWDRR
+688 SAL
-703 CEAVFQA
+703 AVHPT
-710 VGGTD
+710 G
-715 NPRLGL
+715 PL
-721 PRRVAAA
+721 PRRER

>member
-1 MKPFVVNSHRRLVF
+1 MKPFVMNSHRRLVF

-50 EIRAR
+50 EIAAR
-55 AASGGYANRYELLR
+55 AESGGYANRYELLR

-95 VPRRRDDIFLPA
+95 VPRRRDDIFIPA
-107 LTPWEDGESKV
+107 LTPWEDGDRKV
-118 AAVEACYRDLPA
+118 AAVEACYRQLPA

-135 VEHELY
+135 VEHELFD
-141 RMLFDVFRHKR
+141 MLFDVFRHKR

-179 GSFEPDYPRFS
+179 GSYEPDYPRFS
-190 LADILDC
+190 LGDILDC

-223 DTRLTPVGALRGD
+223 GTRLTPVGALKGD

-242 QPRTADVLDFIR
+242 QPRTPDVMDFIR
-254 RVKNGEPRRP
+254 RVKNGAPRRP
-264 RIPPAAP
+264 RIPAALP
-271 TRQPVA
+271 TRQPVT
-277 PLAPVRVRSQFA
+277 PLAPVQVRTQFA
-289 VQPRIESLAVRR
+289 AQPRIESIAVRR
-301 GEIVCTNDDIIRN
+301 GEILCTNDDIIRN

-351 AGALERAGRSPE
+351 TSALDRAGRSPE

-381 AATWLSGQLGMYQ
+381 AATWLSGQLGMFQ

-419 QEVRRPILLVCA
+419 QEVRRPVLLVCA

-460 PDGAAGDVD
+460 PAGGAGDVD

-487 PNPRVR
+487 PNVEFGCDITVYGPEVKALVKRYLEQMIEELQTLPHPDGEAGTLVDAIDLIIPHQANKRMVIDLAEQAGIGRDRMYFNIARVGNTSAASIPLAIHDAVR
-493 LRHHRLRAGGQGPRQ
+493 EGVLSAPTRVFTPGFGAGAVAGYAVLRIDPAVVAPEPTGPATTMDAGPLL
-508 ALPRADDRRAADPAP
+508 ALPHTASAADVEAAF
-523 PRRRG
+523 G
-528 GDPGRRRRPHH
+528 G
-539 PAPGEQADGHRPRR
+539 
-553 AGGHRPRPHVL
+553 
-564 QHRAGRQHVGR
+564 
-575 EHPSR
+575 
-580 HPRRG
+580 
-585 ARGRALGADPH
+585 
-596 LHARL
+596 
-601 RGGRG
+601 
-606 RRLRGAAHRPRR
+606 
-618 RRAGADRTAARD
+618 
-630 GRRPAAP
+630 
-637 AAPHV
+637 
-642 VGGGRRGGVRRLN
+642 
-655 PRRAGRRNPAA
+655 
-666 AAPAGRLGGPGLSD
+666 
-680 VAASGRDA
+680 
-688 SLMSAIQTWGYWDRR
+688 
-703 CEAVFQA
+703 
-710 VGGTD
+710 
-715 NPRLGL
+715 
-721 PRRVAAA
+721 